1 MKMLV
6 SGAAG
11 FIGAPLIDELLK
23 RGHSVIALVR
33 SSVPQRWSQ
42 LANLEIMRLDLRER
56 AALSLKDKSIDVV
69 VHLAA
74 ATRGP
79 PDKQVEDTVMSTAN
93 LLSAVRDA
101 GIRRLVG
108 ISSLAI
114 LDCRA
119 APPLSVIDERTPI
132 ADDRSVSSYAAAKIR
147 QERLFVEFAH
157 NVGNS
162 CSILRPGLV
171 YDQTRITPGHAGVIR
186 AHVGI
191 LVSHRGEV
199 PAVEVHSL
207 AAAIANAAEEALVGC
222 EVMHVVD
229 DHLPNQSVYLAALRR
244 RGLLPRTTLTVDWR
258 LLQAVC
264 GIAASVLG
272 WGGFGDRAPDVLQPK
287 SFAVRLKPF
296 RFSNSK
302 AKRLLQWVPAGQFA

>member
-1 MKMLV
+1 
-6 SGAAG
+6 
-11 FIGAPLIDELLK
+11 
-23 RGHSVIALVR
+23 
-33 SSVPQRWSQ
+33 
-42 LANLEIMRLDLRER
+42 MRLDLRQR
-56 AALSLKDKSIDVV
+56 AALNLKDKSIDVV
-69 VHLAA
+69 LHLAA

-79 PDKQVEDTVMSTAN
+79 AGKQVEDTVMGTAN

-114 LDCRA
+114 LDCRS

-132 ADDRSVSSYAAAKIR
+132 ADDMGVSNYAAAKIR
-147 QERLFVEFAH
+147 QERLFVEFAQD
-157 NVGNS
+157 VGNS

-171 YDQTRITPGHAGVIR
+171 YDQIRITPGHAGVVR
-186 AHVGI
+186 THVGI
-191 LVSHRGEV
+191 LVRHRGEV
-199 PAVEVHSL
+199 PTVEVHSL
-207 AAAIANAAEEALVGC
+207 ATAIANAAEKALAGC

-229 DHLPNQSVYLAALRR
+229 DHLPSQSVYIAALRR
-244 RGLLPRTTLTVDWR
+244 RGLLPTTTVTVDWR
-258 LLQAVC
+258 LLQAVF
-264 GIAASVLG
+264 GLAATVLA
-272 WGGFGDRAPDVLQPK
+272 WSGFEDRAPDVLQRK